1 MTAVVMY
8 PPLEDVTI
16 STPGMVVIY
25 KGMELG
31 SVRQEWKYPIYYILL
46 G

>member
-16 STPGMVVIY
+16 STPGMVVR
-25 KGMELG
+25 GWNWG
-31 SVRQEWKYPIYYILL
+31 V
-46 G
+46 

>member
-16 STPGMVVIY
+16 STPG